1 MLLISNE
8 QHQHQDHDVDGD
20 DFHRVSIDAD
30 IDGNTNII
38 MILMIFI
45 EVLISS
51 LVQTSI
57 QYLFR
62 PDLKSAADIDADVND
77 FSQKY

>member
-51 LVQTSI
+51 LVPTSI
-57 QYLFR
+57 QYLSR
-62 PDLKSAADIDADVND
+62 PHFKSAADIDADADD
-77 FSQKY
+77 FHQKY